1 MTKNS
6 PMLVQVEL
14 ELVEKW
20 KAHTARTARTVTA
33 SASQLELVGA
43 LILMMMMIEGATKFF

>member
-1 MTKNS
+1 
-6 PMLVQVEL
+6 MLVQVEL

-20 KAHTARTARTVTA
+20 KAHTARTVTA